1 MAQVVRMAELKK
13 RLGIAGVFCIA
24 SGAMVSSGLFILP
37 GLAYAKAGPAIVVSY
52 ILAGLLAVTGLLS
65 TAELA
70 TAMPKAGSD
79 YFFITRG
86 MGPAV
91 GTVAGLFNW
100 VSFSL
105 KAAFALVGMAALIQ
119 LLVPIDIRLSGTLLG
134 LTFVALNLVG
144 IREAAR
150 VQLGFV
156 VVMFALMLLYV
167 VRGLPAVNIE
177 HFNNFTPRGTAAVFS
192 TAGFVFVSYGGL
204 LKIASVAE
212 EVRNPGRT
220 IPAGMILSLVVTGIL
235 YALMVWITIGVLS
248 GEQLSGSLT
257 PIADGAM
264 VFMGRGGQLVLGIA
278 GALAFLTTA
287 NAGIMT
293 GSRYLLAM
301 SRDGMLPKSISRV
314 GERFATPHV
323 AILIT
328 GSLVILPLFV
338 DLYILVES
346 ASVGLIL
353 TNILANLSVI
363 MLRESQLQNYRPK
376 FRAPLYPWV
385 QVMGI
390 MGFIFVLF
398 EMGVEAFV
406 ISAML
411 VVSGFCLYWF
421 YGRARVQKES
431 ALLHLVQ
438 RITARELVTGT
449 LETELKEV
457 IRQRDEIVLDR
468 FDQIVEGCLVVDIH
482 EPMTARELFEV
493 VAGRLS
499 ERLGADPQELL
510 AALISR
516 EQESSTVISPSLAVP
531 HIVIE
536 GEHTFDILLAR
547 SREGFVFPPDK
558 KGVHAVFLLI
568 GSKDERN
575 FHLQVLSAIAQVVQE
590 PGFEKHWLAAKG
602 QQSLRDLVLLGER
615 RRHE

>member
-1 MAQVVRMAELKK
+1 MAELKR
-13 RLGIAGVFCIA
+13 RLGLAGVFCIA
-24 SGAMVSSGLFILP
+24 SGAMISSGLFVLP
-37 GLAYAKAGPAIVVSY
+37 GLAYARAGPAIVVSY
-52 ILAGLLAVTGLLS
+52 VLAGLLAATGLLS

-105 KAAFALVGMAALIQ
+105 KAAFALVGMAAFIR
-119 LLVPIDIRLSGTLLG
+119 LLVPVDMRISGTLLG
-134 LTFVALNLVG
+134 LTFVVLNLVG
-144 IREAAR
+144 IKEAAR
-150 VQLGFV
+150 VQLGLV
-156 VVMFALMLLYV
+156 VAMLALMLLYV
-167 VRGLPAVNIE
+167 ARGLPAVSIE
-177 HFNNFTPRGTAAVFS
+177 RFADFTPRGTAAVFS

-235 YALMVWITIGVLS
+235 YALTVCITIGVLT

-257 PIADGAM
+257 PIADGALM
-264 VFMGRGGQLVLGIA
+264 FMGRGGQIALGVA

-293 GSRYLLAM
+293 GSRYLLAI

-314 GERFATPHV
+314 GERFGTPHV

-346 ASVGLIL
+346 ASIGLIL
-353 TNILANLSVI
+353 TNILSNLSVI
-363 MLRESQLQNYRPK
+363 VLRESRLQNYRPK
-376 FRAPLYPWV
+376 FRTPLYPWV
-385 QVMGI
+385 QVAGI
-390 MGFIFVLF
+390 IGFIFVLF
-398 EMGVEAFV
+398 EMGGEAFV
-406 ISAML
+406 ISAL
-411 VVSGFCLYWF
+411 LAVSGFCLYWF

-438 RITARELVTGT
+438 RITAKELVTGT
-449 LETELKEV
+449 LEAELKEV

-468 FDQIVEGCLVVDIH
+468 FDRIVEGCLVVDID
-482 EPMTARELFEV
+482 EPMAAKQLFEV
-493 VAGRLS
+493 VADRLS
-499 ERLGADPQELL
+499 EPLGTDRQELL
-510 AALISR
+510 AALMAR
-516 EQESSTVISPSLAVP
+516 EQESSTVIGPSLAVP
-531 HIVIE
+531 HVVIE
-536 GEHTFDILLAR
+536 GEHAFDILLAR

-558 KGVHAVFLLI
+558 RGVHAVFVLV
-568 GSKDERN
+568 GSRDERS
-575 FHLQVLSAIAQVVQE
+575 FHLQALSAIAQIVQG
-590 PGFEKHWLAAKG
+590 PGFEERWLAARG
-602 QQSLRDLVLLGER
+602 EQGLRDLVLLGER
-615 RRHE
+615 GRHD